1 MPSRRTGSITSS
13 FAAGRRVVSSAAR
26 RTPITR
32 RGRPTFSAASGLVLA
47 LLGPP
52 ALATA
57 TRWWGG
63 LQPSM
68 TVQVVGQA
76 ALGAIAVAVL
86 FMLTHGQRL
95 ALHTIGIRRPDAW
108 TPVVALVVV
117 LTSWSLLPLV
127 SDWLLR
133 RLALGG
139 FETGILSLAAQ
150 PMWWRVCIALTSGP
164 IEELLYR
171 GYAVEQFS
179 ALAGRR
185 WAGGVLAALAFG
197 LAHIPFWGPGP
208 ALAAD
213 LPFGVLMVLAYLWRH
228 DLVATSA
235 AHSILLLIALLGL

>member
-1 MPSRRTGSITSS
+1 M
-13 FAAGRRVVSSAAR
+13 
-26 RTPITR
+26 
-32 RGRPTFSAASGLVLA
+32 LA

-52 ALATA
+52 ALAA
-57 TRWWGG
+57 VTRRWGG
-63 LQPSM
+63 LPSSL

-76 ALGAIAVAVL
+76 ALSAIAVGVL
-86 FMLTHGQRL
+86 LILVRWQRL
-95 ALHTIGIRRPDAW
+95 PLRAIGIRRPDAW
-108 TPVVALVVV
+108 TPVVACVVV
-117 LTSWSLLPLV
+117 LVSRSLLPAV
-127 SDWLLR
+127 SGWLMR

-139 FETGILSLAAQ
+139 FETGIVSLVAQ
-150 PMWWRVCIALTSGP
+150 PTWWHVCVAFTSGP

-185 WAGGVLAALAFG
+185 WAGGALAALAFG

-213 LPFGVLMVLAYLWRH
+213 LPFGVVMVLAYLWRH

-235 AHSILLLIALLGL
+235 AHSILLLMALLEL